1 MMILKQK
8 RDLGLGRTE
17 VLCFAFAPPPVF
29 GPADKLPREAQRVIR
44 SFVFGNDMVC
54 RLSLS
59 NAYDL
64 FRELEEVDAIE
75 ASLAQRIR
83 YLASERRPLVS
94 VADDGL
100 GVVRLRV
107 AFRYPT
113 ILRHSTRPRRGGEG
127 GGVKGGDGG
136 SRQGERWEHPVA
148 AFVREK
154 LAEDFTPKDTTAC
167 RPRGFKRW
175 GKTATEA
182 PSDGVKHDS
191 DGGSSRGKGTGDGH
205 RHRYQELFIPG
216 SVYHM
221 RKLDVEIDGGERR
234 FVCSSLSLC
243 LQQQAF
249 FLPLMYQVSFAKL
262 LVLDTGIVDHLP
274 KSYEDALHALYG
286 GGLPPP
292 PPSTDRPT

>member
-1 MMILKQK
+1 M
-8 RDLGLGRTE
+8 
-17 VLCFAFAPPPVF
+17 
-29 GPADKLPREAQRVIR
+29 
-44 SFVFGNDMVC
+44 
-54 RLSLS
+54 
-59 NAYDL
+59 
-64 FRELEEVDAIE
+64 
-75 ASLAQRIR
+75 AQRIR

-175 GKTATEA
+175 GKRATEA
-182 PSDGVKHDS
+182 PSGGVKHDS
-191 DGGSSRGKGTGDGH
+191 DGVSSSGKGTGDGH
-205 RHRYQELFIPG
+205 RHRYRELFIPG

-221 RKLDVEIDGGERR
+221 RKLDVEIDEGERR
-234 FVCSSLSLC
+234 FGGSERRATYWIKRKPPQEVRRLNIIVFCFC
-243 LQQQAF
+243 F
-249 FLPLMYQVSFAKL
+249 EPLKV
-262 LVLDTGIVDHLP
+262 
-274 KSYEDALHALYG
+274 
-286 GGLPPP
+286 
-292 PPSTDRPT
+292 